1 MNSLDILMY
10 GHRLVLAVVDGLPAE
25 EWDHPGVCGDWS
37 IKEIIA
43 HLASYELVLVEVLA
57 GFDGG
62 GPTPYLD
69 AFRVPGG
76 DFGEGVPPSGVAA
89 DGTTGTALHNR
100 YPVDYHCAAQR
111 AVGRIGLPAV
121 RNQRSRR
128 WPSTRRPTSRSA
140 LTPRGSRPRHGGRP
154 GPCLGTVRGT
164 RSTTSSSTCPMG
176 ISASTV
182 PKSPS
187 LATSKGGPC
196 PSVGVR

>member
-1 MNSLDILMY
+1 MNAPDILMY

-76 DFGEGVPPSGVAA
+76 NFNDAQVARRRAQPALETLAEYTAAHEQLRAHAARIEAATWRQAGTVPWYGEGYSLDDLVVYMSYG
-89 DGTTGTALHNR
+89 HKR
-100 YPVDYHCAAQR
+100 EHCAQI
-111 AVGRIGLPAV
+111 AVSRDQQGR
-121 RNQRSRR
+121 S
-128 WPSTRRPTSRSA
+128 
-140 LTPRGSRPRHGGRP
+140 
-154 GPCLGTVRGT
+154 
-164 RSTTSSSTCPMG
+164 
-176 ISASTV
+176 V
-182 PKSPS
+182 P
-187 LATSKGGPC
+187 
-196 PSVGVR
+196 